1 MKNMFWPATKAYC
14 MFILHSLAG
23 VSVTLTS
30 SDLHQEKKQI
40 MSLTT
45 EEAFF

>member
-1 MKNMFWPATKAYC
+1 MKIMFWPATKAYC
-14 MFILHSLAG
+14 IFILHSLAG